1 MHTLCR
7 RLRAH
12 RLRRRLTLRRGAAL
26 AASLLILVGALASCR
41 LERPRVVRALRG
53 TLYIAMGIS
62 DDALDAELQSEV
74 RQRMARLQTMF
85 QALHPDVRLQVQV
98 YPEDS
103 LSKELRIRNLT
114 GLAPDLLVVNQ
125 STARELSLQG
135 LIRPVRFATTET
147 DQLDPGSIAR
157 ARLTNG
163 SLVGLPLDLQ
173 PQLACFDKR
182 AVKQSPATL
191 KELQASSAKG
201 LEVGFAIDAANLA
214 WTLGPLGAIESV
226 SSLMASGT
234 VTPLGRERI
243 GGWLQWLHAADQQ
256 RHITVFPNQTQLVDQ
271 LMNGGV
277 DWISCRSINLTRLKA
292 KLGNHLGVAP
302 LPAGPYG
309 PASPITEERVMAFGV
324 NSSQGQ
330 RRLAEALASF
340 AVSPLNQRSLIQ
352 RVENVLPVNLQV
364 TPPVQSSGLL
374 AAMVTAQQQSLRSG
388 SFQLVKKSNPTMVE
402 EWATILN
409 RFLFDDLN
417 QQQTL
422 DGLIEILRPTS
433 GP

>member
-1 MHTLCR
+1 LFR
-7 RLRAH
+7 SRLPALH
-12 RLRRRLTLRRGAAL
+12 FRRRRVARRPAAL
-26 AASLLILVGALASCR
+26 AALLLILAGSMAGCR
-41 LERPRVVRALRG
+41 LERPRVVRELRG
-53 TLYIAMGIS
+53 TIYIAVGVS
-62 DDALDAELQSEV
+62 DDALDAELQSEL

-85 QALHPDVRLQVQV
+85 RALHPDVRLQVQV

-103 LSKELRIRNLT
+103 LSNELRIRNRT

-135 LIRPVRFATTET
+135 LIRPVRFAPTVT

-157 ARLTNG
+157 AQRSNG

-182 AVKQSPATL
+182 RVKQSPATL

-226 SSLMASGT
+226 SSLMANGT
-234 VTPLGRERI
+234 VTPLARERI

-256 RHITVFPNQTQLVDQ
+256 RHITVFPSQTQLVDQ
-271 LMNGGV
+271 LMIGGL
-277 DWISCRSINLTRLKA
+277 DWISCRSINFTRLKT
-292 KLGNHLGVAP
+292 KLGKYLGVAP

-309 PASPITEERVMAFGV
+309 PASPITEERVLAFGV

-330 RRLAEALASF
+330 RQLAEALAGF
-340 AVSPLNQRSLIQ
+340 AISPLNQRDLI
-352 RVENVLPVNLQV
+352 VHGENVLPVNLQV

-374 AAMVTAQQQSLRSG
+374 AAMVMAHQQSLRSG
-388 SFQLVKKSNPTMVE
+388 TFRLVEKANPTMVE

-422 DGLIEILRPTS
+422 DGLIEILRPAS
-433 GP
+433 RP